1 MKKCIRKITAVAL
14 SAVLLLG
21 LFAMAPVSAAENQG
35 FTLKVTSNLF
45 PAKEMRYS
53 DVSALEDENGD
64 VFFTVAFKLLGVNQ
78 YLINLDID
86 ELTWDKEVLEFKEAY
101 NTVGTGRR
109 KLFCILPFA
118 YEQGLG
124 TGMINTFD
132 NSNPGRIVGNYTS
145 VKPAAYAYEEDGSA
159 VTMVRAKFK
168 LLDKTASAATVTL
181 NMDTLSLCD
190 DSVVEPY
197 TQHVPISARVIDADA
212 LGVAT
217 LSTQISPEGTQVTV
231 KGDLDDDGNLDIAD
245 ATILQ
250 MYLSDFGNLPV
261 DFSDPQILASADF
274 NGDGAVNVRDVTAM
288 QRALLV

>member
-109 KLFCILPFA
+109 KMFCIIPFA

-124 TGMINTFD
+124 AGMVNTFGD
-132 NSNPGRIVGNYTS
+132 DNPGRIVGNYTS
-145 VKPAAYAYEEDGSA
+145 VKPAAYAYEEDGTA
-159 VTMVRAKFK
+159 VTMVRACFK
-168 LLDKTASAATVTL
+168 LLDKNASEATVTL

-190 DSVVEPY
+190 DSVAEPY
-197 TQHVPISARVIDADA
+197 AQHVPISGRVIDEDA

-217 LSTQISPEGTQVTV
+217 LSTQIAPEGTQVTV
-231 KGDLDDDGNLDIAD
+231 KGDLDNNGSLDIVD

-250 MYLSDFGNLPV
+250 MYLSDFSDLPA
-261 DFSDPQILASADF
+261 DFSDPQILALADF

-288 QRALLV
+288 QRALLA

>member
-109 KLFCILPFA
+109 KMFCIIPFA

-124 TGMINTFD
+124 AGMVNTFGD
-132 NSNPGRIVGNYTS
+132 DNPGRIVGNYTS
-145 VKPAAYAYEEDGSA
+145 VKPAAYAYEEDGTA
-159 VTMVRAKFK
+159 VTMVRACFK
-168 LLDKTASAATVTL
+168 LLDKTASEATVTL
-181 NMDTLSLCD
+181 NMDTR
-190 DSVVEPY
+190 
-197 TQHVPISARVIDADA
+197 SA
-212 LGVAT
+212 
-217 LSTQISPEGTQVTV
+217 
-231 KGDLDDDGNLDIAD
+231 
-245 ATILQ
+245 
-250 MYLSDFGNLPV
+250 
-261 DFSDPQILASADF
+261 
-274 NGDGAVNVRDVTAM
+274 AV
-288 QRALLV
+288 

>member
-109 KLFCILPFA
+109 KMFCIIPFA

-124 TGMINTFD
+124 AGMVNTF
-132 NSNPGRIVGNYTS
+132 G
-145 VKPAAYAYEEDGSA
+145 
-159 VTMVRAKFK
+159 
-168 LLDKTASAATVTL
+168 
-181 NMDTLSLCD
+181 
-190 DSVVEPY
+190 
-197 TQHVPISARVIDADA
+197 DACR
-212 LGVAT
+212 LR
-217 LSTQISPEGTQVTV
+217 L
-231 KGDLDDDGNLDIAD
+231 
-245 ATILQ
+245 
-250 MYLSDFGNLPV
+250 
-261 DFSDPQILASADF
+261 
-274 NGDGAVNVRDVTAM
+274 
-288 QRALLV
+288 

>member
-109 KLFCILPFA
+109 KMFCIIPFA

-124 TGMINTFD
+124 AGMVNTFGD
-132 NSNPGRIVGNYTS
+132 DNPGRIVGNYTS
-145 VKPAAYAYEEDGSA
+145 VKPAAYAYEEDGTA
-159 VTMVRAKFK
+159 VTMVRACFK
-168 LLDKTASAATVTL
+168 LLAKTASEATVTL

-190 DSVVEPY
+190 DSVPEPY
-197 TQHVPISARVIDADA
+197 AQHVPISGRVIDEDA

-217 LSTQISPEGTQVTV
+217 LSTQITPEGTQVTV
-231 KGDLDDDGNLDIAD
+231 KGDLNSNGVLDIAD
-245 ATILQ
+245 VTILQ
-250 MYLSDFGNLPV
+250 MYLSDFSDLPA
-261 DFSDPQILASADF
+261 DFSDPQILALADF

-288 QRALLV
+288 QRALLA